1 MKKRMFDADSL
12 EDYDIERIADK
23 IEDTGR
29 IATAVHSEVCDQ
41 IRQLTK
47 LLEDRI
53 DRRVAEALKSGSL
66 ELSEDMVKNEVKI
79 KLIKYLLEEEK

>member
-29 IATAVHSEVCDQ
+29 IATAVRSEICDQ
-41 IRQLTK
+41 IRGLTQLI
-47 LLEDRI
+47 EDRI
-53 DRRVAEALKSGSL
+53 DKRVDAALKSGNL
-66 ELSEDMVKNEVKI
+66 ELSEDTVKNEVTI
-79 KLIKYLLEEEK
+79 KLIKHLLEEEE